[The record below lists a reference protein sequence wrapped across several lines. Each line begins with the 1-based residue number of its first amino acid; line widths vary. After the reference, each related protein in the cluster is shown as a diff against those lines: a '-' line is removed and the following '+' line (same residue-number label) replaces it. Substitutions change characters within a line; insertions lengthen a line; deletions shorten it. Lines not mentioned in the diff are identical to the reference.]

1 MADQRDIKYINK
13 EFGDFKAQLIEHAK
27 NYFPDT
33 YNDFSEA
40 SPGMMFIEMA
50 SYVGDVLSF
59 YQDTQLQETF
69 LQHAKNP
76 ANLYSLAYMMG
87 YRPKVASNSEV
98 ELTATMIVDATG
110 SMYTPNWEQTFQVYP
125 DSTVLASTA
134 DSPTFLLTDG
144 IDFGFS
150 SSYDP
155 TNITVYEISDSQ
167 PESYLLTKKVNAV
180 SGEIKT
186 YEQSF
191 TTAEKFTTIEINE
204 EDIIRVLSITDSD
217 GGEWTE
223 VPFLAQDT
231 VFDEQSNT
239 NNDSQL
245 VPSLLKLK
253 RISKRFVTRFSSK
266 GVLQI
271 QFGSGVTQAFD
282 EEFLPDPTTIKKY
295 GNKYAVDKIDR
306 AYDPSNFLFTKTYGI
321 APSNTTLVVKYL
333 VGGGVK
339 ANVPANTINANGTI
353 LRSTPA
359 DSAKIGTLGF
369 TNIKPAAGGKDGDT
383 VEELREN
390 SLRAFAEQK
399 RAVTTN
405 DYTVRALSLPAQFGS
420 IAKVYVTNEM
430 VINSNS
436 GPLERNPLALSMY
449 TLAYDI
455 EGKLIVS
462 TDTLKNN
469 LKNYMGQYMM
479 ITDAIDLKDAF
490 IVNIGIKFE
499 ILTLPSY
506 GSRDVLLNCTNKLK
520 EYFDIKRWNINQP
533 INLSAVYTLLDQVK
547 GVQTVKNVSIGNK
560 VGGRYS
566 TFGYDTAGATKDNIV
581 YPSYDPCIF
590 ELKYPDTDIEGRV
603 TTL

>member
-13 EFGDFKAQLIEHAK
+13 DFTDLKQQLIEHAK

-76 ANLYSLAYMMG
+76 ANLYALAYMMG

-98 ELTATMIVDATG
+98 ELTATMVVDATG
-110 SMYTPNWEQTFQVYP
+110 SMYTPNWDQTFQVYP
-125 DSTVLASTA
+125 DSTINASTA
-134 DSPTFLLTDG
+134 DSPAFLLTDG
-144 IDFGFS
+144 VDFAFS
-150 SSYDP
+150 SSADP
-155 TNITVYEISDSQ
+155 TNITVFEITDGQ
-167 PESYLLTKKVNAV
+167 PESYLLSKKVNAV

-186 YEQSF
+186 YEQTF
-191 TTAEKFTTIEINE
+191 TTAERFATIEIADDE
-204 EDIIRVLSITDSD
+204 IIRVLSITDSD

-231 VFDEQSNT
+231 VFKEERNT
-239 NNDSQL
+239 NEDSDL
-245 VPSLLKLK
+245 VPALLKLE
-253 RISKRFVTRFSSK
+253 RISKRFVTRFTSK

-271 QFGSGVTQAFD
+271 QFGSGVTEAFD

-321 APSNTTLVVKYL
+321 APSNTTLTIKYL

-339 ANVPANTINANGTI
+339 GNVPADTINSNGII

-359 DSAKIGTLGF
+359 DSSKVGTLGF
-369 TNIKPAAGGKDGDT
+369 NNDKPAAGGKDGDT

-420 IAKVYVTNEM
+420 IAKTFVTNEM
-430 VINSNS
+430 VINANA

-449 TLAYDI
+449 VLAYNID
-455 EGKLIVS
+455 GHLIKA
-462 TDTLKNN
+462 TDTLKSN
-469 LKNYMGQYMM
+469 LKNYLGQYMM
-479 ITDAIDLKDAF
+479 ITDAIDMKDAF
-490 IVNIGIKFE
+490 IVNIGVKFE
-499 ILTLPSY
+499 ILTLPNY
-506 GSRDVLLNCTNKLK
+506 GSRDVLLNCTNALK
-520 EYFDIKRWNINQP
+520 EHFDIKRWNINQP
-533 INLSAVYTLLDQVK
+533 INLSTVYTLLDQVK
-547 GVQTVKNVSIGNK
+547 GVQTVKNVKINNK

-566 TFGYDTAGATKDNIV
+566 AFGYDTAGATKDNIV

>member
-13 EFGDFKAQLIEHAK
+13 EFGDLKQQLIEHAK

-50 SYVGDVLSF
+50 SYVGDVLAF

-69 LQHAKNP
+69 IQHAKNP

-87 YRPKVASNSEV
+87 YRPKVSSNSEV

-110 SMYTPNWEQTFQVYP
+110 SMFTPNWDQTFQVYA
-125 DSTVLASTA
+125 DSTIKASTQE
-134 DSPTFLLTDG
+134 SPTFLLTDG

-155 TNITVYEISDSQ
+155 TNITVYEITDGQ
-167 PESYLLTKKVNAV
+167 PESYLLRKKVNAV

-186 YEQSF
+186 YEETF
-191 TTAEKFTTIEINE
+191 TTAERFTTIEVNE
-204 EDIIRVLSITDSD
+204 ENIIRVLSITDSD
-217 GGEWTE
+217 GEEWTE

-231 VFDEQSNT
+231 VFKEE
-239 NNDSQL
+239 NNNNSDNDL

-253 RISKRFVTRFSSK
+253 RISKRFITRFTSK

-271 QFGSGVTQAFD
+271 QFGAGVTEAFD

-295 GNKYAVDKIDR
+295 GNKYAVDKLDK
-306 AYDPSNFLFTKTYGI
+306 AYDPTNFLFTKTYGI
-321 APSNTTLVVKYL
+321 APSNTTLTVRYL
-333 VGGGVK
+333 VGGGVA
-339 ANVPANTINANGTI
+339 ANVPANTINANGII

-359 DSAKIGTLGF
+359 NTDKVGTLAF
-369 TNIKPAAGGKDGDT
+369 TNDKPAAGGKDGDT
-383 VEELREN
+383 IEELREN
-390 SLRAFAEQK
+390 SLRSFAEQK

-420 IAKVYVTNEM
+420 IAKTFVTNEM

-449 TLAYDI
+449 TLAYNID
-455 EGKLIVS
+455 GHLIVA
-462 TDTLKNN
+462 TDTLKRN
-469 LKNYMGQYMM
+469 LKNYLGQYMM
-479 ITDAIDLKDAF
+479 ITDAIDMKDAF
-490 IVNIGIKFE
+490 IVNIGVKFE
-499 ILTLPSY
+499 ILTLPNY
-506 GSRDVLLNCTNKLK
+506 GSRDVLLQCNNALR
-520 EYFDIKRWNINQP
+520 EHFDIKRWNINQP
-533 INLSAVYTLLDQVK
+533 INLSSVYTLLDQVK
-547 GVQTVKNVSIGNK
+547 GVQTVKNIKITNK

-566 TFGYDTAGATKDNIV
+566 EYGYDTAGATKDNIV

>member
-13 EFGDFKAQLIEHAK
+13 EFGDLKQQLIEHAK

-50 SYVGDVLSF
+50 SYVGDVLAF

-69 LQHAKNP
+69 LQHAKDP

-87 YRPKVASNSEV
+87 YRPKVSSNSEV
-98 ELTATMIVDATG
+98 ELTAQMIVDATG
-110 SMYTPNWEQTFQVYP
+110 SMFTPNWEQTFQVYP
-125 DSTVLASTA
+125 DSTIIASTA
-134 DSPTFLLTDG
+134 NSPTFLLTEG
-144 IDFGFS
+144 VDFGFS

-155 TNITVYEISDSQ
+155 TNITVYEITDDN
-167 PESYLLTKKVNAV
+167 PESYLLKKKVNAV

-191 TTAEKFTTIEINE
+191 TTAERFTTIEID
-204 EDIIRVLSITDSD
+204 EDKIIRVLSIVDSD
-217 GGEWTE
+217 GNDWTE

-231 VFDEQSNT
+231 VFKEEINT
-239 NNDSQL
+239 NEDSSL
-245 VPSLLKLK
+245 VPTLLKLK
-253 RISKRFVTRFSSK
+253 RISRRYITRFTSK

-295 GNKYAVDKIDR
+295 GNKYAVDKLDK
-306 AYDPSNFLFTKTYGI
+306 AYDPTNFLFTKTYGI
-321 APSNTTLVVKYL
+321 APSNTTLTIRYL
-333 VGGGVK
+333 VGGGVE
-339 ANVPANTINANGTI
+339 ANVPAGTINSNGII

-359 DSAKIGTLGF
+359 DTDKIGTLSF

-390 SLRAFAEQK
+390 SLRSFAEQK
-399 RAVTTN
+399 RAVTVN

-420 IAKVYVTNEM
+420 IAKTYVTNEM
-430 VINSNS
+430 VVNKMA
-436 GPLERNPLALSMY
+436 GPLETNPLALSMY
-449 TLAYDI
+449 VLAYDL
-455 EGKLIVS
+455 EGHLIKAS
-462 TDTLKNN
+462 PTLKRN
-469 LKNYMGQYMM
+469 LKKYIGQYMM
-479 ITDAIDLKDAF
+479 MTDAIDMKDAF
-490 IVNIGIKFE
+490 IVNIGVKFE

-506 GSRDVLLNCTNKLK
+506 GSRDVLLNCNNALRDH
-520 EYFDIKRWNINQP
+520 FDIKRWNINQP
-533 INLSAVYTLLDQVK
+533 INLSTVYTLLDQVK
-547 GVQTVKNVSIGNK
+547 GVQTVKNIKITNK
-560 VGGRYS
+560 VGNRYS
-566 TFGYDTAGATKDNIV
+566 EYGYDTVGATKDNIV